1 LSLSLF
7 QQDNLKFD
15 PEPILLYELCQ
26 EIQEIMQFLFQQKS
40 IQFDLE
46 VKAEHMVQ
54 ADRAMVQTV
63 LRNLLSN
70 ALKFTPNGG
79 RISIRSEGESDKLV
93 IQVQDTG
100 VGIKPEVLPN
110 LFSGGQKLH

>member
-1 LSLSLF
+1 LPRNSGNHAIF
-7 QQDNLKFD
+7 I
-15 PEPILLYELCQ
+15 PAE
-26 EIQEIMQFLFQQKS
+26 KS

-100 VGIKPEVLPN
+100 VGIKPEVLPK
-110 LFSGGQKLH
+110 LFLGTKVTLVWEQTVKKGQVLD